1 MTVKWLLGALV
12 AGLAIGGLVWLPSR
26 ALSLL
31 LPGSAECLLWRGTV
45 WRGACEDLQWQRVS
59 AGEVRWAMRV
69 PSSIAVLPE
78 LELQWRRADSQIS
91 TRLVMTGLRT
101 LRLDTLRADVAFAT
115 LRESLPGPVIS
126 QWSLPRAGRLQL
138 DDVSIT
144 LQTTGGG
151 VWAPTRLS
159 GTVRGRDLTA
169 PETTTP
175 LGDFEGVLDHGATDN
190 APVIARLR
198 DLGGPIRLRGELVWQ
213 PGEARYRLNAQ
224 VEGRTPATR
233 QLLEGLGPAAADG
246 SRELSLEGEI

>member
-1 MTVKWLLGALV
+1 MTPRWLLGALV

-31 LPGSAECLLWRGTV
+31 LPGSAECLVWRGTV
-45 WRGACEDLQWQRVS
+45 WRGACEDLQWQSVS

-69 PSSIAVLPE
+69 PSSIAVLPA
-78 LELQWRRADSQIS
+78 LELQWRRADSHLS
-91 TRLVMTGLRT
+91 TRLIVTGLRT
-101 LRLDTLRADVAFAT
+101 LRLHTLRADFAFAT

-138 DDVSIT
+138 DGVSIT

-169 PETTTP
+169 PET
-175 LGDFEGVLDHGATDN
+175 A
-190 APVIARLR
+190 
-198 DLGGPIRLRGELVWQ
+198 
-213 PGEARYRLNAQ
+213 
-224 VEGRTPATR
+224 
-233 QLLEGLGPAAADG
+233 
-246 SRELSLEGEI
+246 

>member
-1 MTVKWLLGALV
+1 MTPRWLLGALV

-31 LPGSAECLLWRGTV
+31 LPGSAECLVWRGTV
-45 WRGACEDLQWQRVS
+45 WRGACEDLQWQSVS

-69 PSSIAVLPE
+69 PSSIAVLPA

-91 TRLVMTGLRT
+91 TRLVVTGLRT
-101 LRLDTLRADVAFAT
+101 LRLDTLRADLAFAT

-138 DDVSIT
+138 DGVSVT
-144 LQTTGGG
+144 WHTTGGG

-175 LGDFEGVLDHGATDN
+175 LGDFEG
-190 APVIARLR
+190 
-198 DLGGPIRLRGELVWQ
+198 ELVWQ

-224 VEGRTPATR
+224 VQGRTPATR
-233 QLLEGLGPAAADG
+233 QLLEKLGPAAVDG
-246 SRELSLEGEI
+246 SRELSLEGEF